1 MNYTIKVQKIS
12 KLTMFFLIQK
22 KLYICIVIKGLRI
35 MRHAKRASFYKNMT
49 FKSKVQEVL
58 DAALAEREH
67 LFLIDLSINDAN
79 KISII
84 LDGDFG
90 VNLQDCIDVSRAV
103 ENNLDREEQDFS
115 LEVASAGVS
124 SPLKLVRQ
132 FKKNIGRTIK
142 VKAISSEEIEAK
154 LSMADDEKITLEWQ
168 AREPKKI
175 GKGKETVDKKLEIP
189 YENIKEAIVIISF

>member
-22 KLYICIVIKGLRI
+22 NLYICIVIKGLRI
-35 MRHAKRASFYKNMT
+35 MRHAKRASFYKNMR

-79 KISII
+79 KISVI